1 MRERLVPIHVNVT
14 DPDETAAAGDAFAVL
29 VTPFDL
35 TIVAVG
41 VSPLEDDAGATLDIQ
56 DDGTDVITGVDASDH
71 DAPGEWLSTY
81 AGGTNDP
88 VYVAAGSEID
98 LDFNN
103 AAAANRFDVTI
114 WALIGESS
122 G

>member
-1 MRERLVPIHVNVT
+1 MRERLVPIHVNVV
-14 DPDETAAAGDAFAVL
+14 DPVDASAVGAAAAVL

-41 VSPLEDDAGATLDIQ
+41 ASPYEDDADATIDIQ
-56 DDGTDVITGVDASDH
+56 DDGTDIITGVDVSDH
-71 DAPGEWLSTY
+71 DVPGEWLSTY
-81 AGGTNDP
+81 AGGTNAP

-98 LDFNN
+98 IDVNSG
-103 AAAANRFDVTI
+103 AAENRFDITI